1 MFMDYRDILKTENE
15 LAEERYELVT
25 ERIRS
30 IAGEKVL
37 PEKEQAYFNSVSEFI
52 CLVADLFEDIKSGEI
67 KNYTLEKHQSINERL
82 YSDILEKNYETSFA
96 NPAYAVAQ
104 FGTKQGQMLSFLYA
118 EIRGIIAYA
127 YEYRL
132 LEFTSVLELFVQVY
146 NLYELKQAGEL
157 TESGLEG
164 EFKETIYYYV
174 SDYCDVTVTHRVREQ
189 VDSSLNFA
197 VDIVMNSDLN
207 DLRYLYSY
215 GEYISDNEI
224 KVAEFL
230 NSLPQEDI
238 DAMASTYT
246 EGYRRGFE
254 LAGIDLGKK
263 KTVEIRFRVGF
274 ERMIRQA
281 IKNFAAMGLESV
293 IFRSAVN
300 VVNKK
305 QHLRIGYY
313 GGIPNSQY
321 DYDHR
326 FDDALFLDKPF
337 KERKLAMMKV
347 AYEEYKDKA
356 RVYAGPAVMETF
368 GEAPESLLSKSESL
382 TLSEKQRSISTAYAS
397 EAAELVNNYIRGEE
411 RSFTIISF
419 PIPEIGDNFE
429 EIFKETIK
437 INTLEYVMYRDI
449 QQKIIDA
456 LDSGVGAHILGGNGN
471 KTDLTVSFHELKCPE
486 KETNF
491 ENCLSDVNIPLGEV
505 FTSPKLSGTNG
516 VLNVSQIYINQV
528 EYKDLRLQFTD
539 GKVSDYGCSV
549 YDSEEENRS
558 LIKETLLYNHDTL
571 PMGEFAIGTNT
582 AAYAMAKKYDII
594 NRLKIL
600 IIEKMGPHFAI
611 GDTCYSH
618 SEDVKIYNPDGK
630 EITARENEC
639 SALRHTE
646 PGKAYFNCHTDITIP
661 YDEIKGIW
669 VIGADGSRTPI
680 ILDGRFVLPGT
691 EALNEAFDSIS

>member
-1 MFMDYRDILKTENE
+1 MDYRDMLKAENA
-15 LAEERYELVT
+15 LAEERYKLVT
-25 ERIRS
+25 ERIRGICNEQMLS
-30 IAGEKVL
+30 
-37 PEKEQAYFNSVSEFI
+37 EKEQAYFNSVAGFI
-52 CLVADLFEDIKSGEI
+52 CLVTDLFEDIKNG
-67 KNYTLEKHQSINERL
+67 KLNNYSIEQHKHINEKL
-82 YSDILEKNYETSFA
+82 YSDILGVNYETSFA
-96 NPAYAVAQ
+96 NPAYTVRL
-104 FGTKQGQMLSFLYA
+104 FGKEQGQLLAFLYA

-132 LEFTSVLELFVQVY
+132 LEFTSVLELFVEIY
-146 NLYELKQAGEL
+146 IIYELRQTGEL
-157 TESGLEG
+157 SDSALVCEL
-164 EFKETIYYYV
+164 KEAIYYYA
-174 SDYCDVTVTHRVREQ
+174 SDYCDVTIKHRVREQ
-189 VDSSLNFA
+189 VDEALRFA
-197 VDIVMNSDLN
+197 TDIVMNSDLS
-207 DLRYLYSY
+207 DLRYLYLY

-224 KVAEFL
+224 KTAQFL

-238 DAMASTYT
+238 DAMAFTYT

-254 LAGIDLGKK
+254 LAGIDLSRKR
-263 KTVEIRFRVGF
+263 TVEIRFRAGF

-281 IKNFAAMGLESV
+281 IKNFQMMGLKPV

-300 VVNKK
+300 AVNKK
-305 QHLRIGYY
+305 QNLRIGYY

-326 FDDALFLDKPF
+326 FDDALFLDRPF
-337 KERKLAMMKV
+337 KERKLAMMRA

-356 RVYAGPAVMETF
+356 AVYAGPAVMETF
-368 GEAPESLLSKSESL
+368 GEIPELLISKPESPA
-382 TLSEKQRSISTAYAS
+382 LSEKQRSISTAYAS

-419 PIPEIGDNFE
+419 PIPEIGESFE

-437 INTLEYVMYRDI
+437 INTLDYVTYKDI

-456 LDSGVGAHILGGNGN
+456 LDNGIGVQILGGHGN
-471 KTDLTVSFHELKCPE
+471 RTDLTVSFHELKNPE

-505 FTSPKLSGTNG
+505 FTSPKLSGTDG
-516 VLNVSQIYINQV
+516 LLNVSRVYINQV
-528 EYKDLRLQFTD
+528 EYKNLWLKFAD
-539 GKVSDYGCSV
+539 GKISDYGCSV
-549 YDSEEENRS
+549 YESEEANRA
-558 LIKETLLYNHDTL
+558 LIKENLLYNHDTL

-582 AAYAMAKKYDII
+582 AAYAMAKKYGII

-600 IIEKMGPHFAI
+600 IIEKMGPHFAV

-618 SEDVKIYNPDGK
+618 SEDVKLYNPDGK
-630 EITARENEC
+630 EITAKENEC
-639 SALRHTE
+639 SVLRYTE

-669 VIGADGSRTPI
+669 IIGADGSRCPI
-680 ILDGRFVLPGT
+680 ILDGRFVLSGT
-691 EALNEAFDSIS
+691 ESLNEAFDNIA

>member
-1 MFMDYRDILKTENE
+1 MDYRDILRAENE
-15 LAEERYELVT
+15 LAEERYELVI

-30 IAGEKVL
+30 IAGENVL
-37 PEKEQAYFNSVSEFI
+37 PEKEQAYFSSVAEFI
-52 CLVADLFEDIKSGEI
+52 CIVADLFEDIKSGEI
-67 KNYTLEKHQSINERL
+67 KNHTIEKHHSINEKM

-96 NPAYAVAQ
+96 NPAYAVTQ
-104 FGTKQGQMLSFLYA
+104 FGRSQGQMLSFLYA

-132 LEFTSVLELFVQVY
+132 LELTSVLELFVQVY

-157 TESGLEG
+157 SERDLESEL
-164 EFKETIYYYV
+164 KETIYYYV

-189 VDSSLNFA
+189 VDSSLKFA
-197 VDIVMNSDLN
+197 VDIVMNSDLS
-207 DLRYLYSY
+207 DLRYLYTY

-230 NSLPQEDI
+230 NSLSQEDI

-254 LAGIDLGKK
+254 LAGIDLSKK

-281 IKNFAAMGLESV
+281 VKNFETMGLEPV
-293 IFRSAVN
+293 VFRSAVS

-368 GEAPESLLSKSESL
+368 GEAPKSLIAKPESL
-382 TLSEKQRSISTAYAS
+382 TLSEKQRGISTAYAS

-419 PIPEIGDNFE
+419 PIPEIGEDFE

-437 INTLEYVMYRDI
+437 INTLDYVMYRDI
-449 QQKIIDA
+449 QQRIIDA

-471 KTDLTVSFHELKCPE
+471 KTDLTVSFHELNCPE

-528 EYKDLRLQFTD
+528 EYKDLWLKFAD

-549 YDSEEENRS
+549 YDSEEQNRS

-618 SEDVKIYNPDGK
+618 SEEVKVYNPDGK

-639 SALRHTE
+639 SSLRHTE

-669 VIGADGSRTPI
+669 VIGADGSKTPI
-680 ILDGRFVLPGT
+680 ILEGRFVLPGT
-691 EALNEAFDSIS
+691 EALNEAFDSIG